1 MVRILYRVSYGC
13 FILMVRVGVPPA
25 LWYTA
30 AAFIAAARGA
40 QEKMVVEIAW
50 SLHCSLESAALVVPE
65 PLPPVAFAPA
75 APRARAPAALLAAA
89 PLPAAAVV
97 GGTVVDCGRTF
108 LTNFGGNVAR
118 LRMADVF
125 PVSCARSC

>member
-30 AAFIAAARGA
+30 AAFIAAASGA

-65 PLPPVAFAPA
+65 PLPLLLLHPLRPVLV
-75 APRARAPAALLAAA
+75 RLL
-89 PLPAAAVV
+89 L
-97 GGTVVDCGRTF
+97 C
-108 LTNFGGNVAR
+108 LL
-118 LRMADVF
+118 LRR
-125 PVSCARSC
+125 CLLLRSWGVLL